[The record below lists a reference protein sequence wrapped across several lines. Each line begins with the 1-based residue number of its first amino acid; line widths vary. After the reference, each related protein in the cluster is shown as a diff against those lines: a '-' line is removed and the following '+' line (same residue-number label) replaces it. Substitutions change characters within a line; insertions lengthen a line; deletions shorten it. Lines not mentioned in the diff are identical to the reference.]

1 MAFDN
6 FKRIAIAAALPV
18 LRARLTMPRLADT
31 QHQAEMD
38 QGVKSVDIVDTDDV
52 TEQTATVGVTEAA
65 LVGDVGSK
73 VVLTADQFR
82 EASFDVRDDDARQSS
97 PGFYVLK
104 AQKAIAALAD
114 KIDSYCY
121 GLLAAATTKSASGD
135 ASAGLLVAP
144 FADDLDAF
152 FDSVANL
159 DESLAP
165 SEGRYCVVTPRVQ
178 SYLYGQSQFSNASER
193 GSTLTGVSGDLGS
206 RFGVDF
212 LMSQNLKRATG
223 NDRTAAVNAAHQAG
237 DATVAIDGSSA
248 GNLTAGNVIAIGNRV
263 YAIIVG
269 VSGAAGT
276 VTLDRGLH
284 AAAGD
289 NAVVTTLNNYG
300 RSWVFQRGAIAF
312 ASFPAGAIGVPGAV
326 VDTGPFTVANDPVS
340 GVSFKL
346 EVIRL
351 VNAWRWRFSSQYGA
365 VVARP
370 ELVSMIVSP

>member
-1 MAFDN
+1 MAFEN

-31 QHQAEMD
+31 QYQAQMD
-38 QGVKSVDIVDTDDV
+38 QGVKSVDIADTDDV
-52 TEQTATVGVTEAA
+52 AEQAATVGVTEPA
-65 LVGDVGSK
+65 LVGDTGSK

-82 EASFDVRDDDARQSS
+82 DSYFDVRDDDARQSS
-97 PGFYVLK
+97 PAFYVLK
-104 AQKAIAALAD
+104 SQKAMAALAD

-121 GLLAAATTKSASGD
+121 GLFAAATTKSASGD
-135 ASAGLLVAP
+135 AAAGLLVAP
-144 FADDLDAF
+144 FGDDLDAF

-159 DESLAP
+159 DEALAP
-165 SEGRYCVVTPRVQ
+165 SEGRYCVVPPRVQ
-178 SYLYGQSQFSNASER
+178 SYLYGQAQFSNASER

-223 NDRTAAVNAAHQAG
+223 TDDTAAVNGVHQAG
-237 DATVAIDGSSA
+237 DATVAFDAATSGNLVA
-248 GNLTAGNVIAIGNRV
+248 GNIIAIGNRV

-269 VSGAAGT
+269 TGGTSGG

-284 AAAGD
+284 ARAAD
-289 NAVVTTLNNYG
+289 NAVATIYKNYG
-300 RSWVFQRGAIAF
+300 RSWVFQRGALAF
-312 ASFPAGAIGVPGAV
+312 ASFPAGAIGVPGAI
-326 VDTGPFTVANDPVS
+326 VDTGPFTVVNDIVS
-340 GVSFKL
+340 GISFKL

-365 VVARP
+365 VMARP
-370 ELVSMIVSP
+370 NLVSMIVSP

>member
-6 FKRIAIAAALPV
+6 FKRIAVAAALPV

-31 QHQAEMD
+31 QYQAQMD
-38 QGVKSVDIVDTDDV
+38 QGVKSVDIVDTDSV
-52 TEQTATVGVTEAA
+52 SEQSATVGVQEPAM
-65 LVGDVGSK
+65 VGDAGSK

-82 EASFDVRDDDARQSS
+82 DSYFDVRDDDARQSS

-104 AQKAIAALAD
+104 SQKAMAALAD

-121 GLLAAATTKSASGD
+121 GLFAADTAKSASGD
-135 ASAGLLVAP
+135 AAAGLLVAP

-159 DESLAP
+159 DESNAP
-165 SEGRYCVVTPRVQ
+165 SEGRYCVVSPRVQ

-212 LMSQNLKRATG
+212 LMSQNLKRSTG
-223 NDRTAAVNAAHQAG
+223 TDRTAAVNGVHQAG
-237 DATVAIDGSSA
+237 DSTVAIDGSSN
-248 GNLTAGNVIAIGNRV
+248 GNLTAGKVIAIGDRV
-263 YAIIVG
+263 YAIISG
-269 VSGAAGT
+269 VAGASGT

-284 AAAGD
+284 AAAAD
-289 NAVVTTLNNYG
+289 NSVVTTYNNYG

-351 VNAWRWRFSSQYGA
+351 VNAWRWRFSAQYGA

-370 ELVSMIVSP
+370 ELVSVIVSP

>member
-1 MAFDN
+1 MAFEP
-6 FKRIAIAAALPV
+6 FKRIAVAAALPV

-31 QHQAEMD
+31 QYQAQMD
-38 QGVKSVDIVDTDDV
+38 QGVKSVDIADTDDV
-52 TEQTATVGVTEAA
+52 SEQAATVGVTEPA
-65 LVGDVGSK
+65 LVGDTGSK
-73 VVLTADQFR
+73 VVLTANQFR
-82 EASFDVRDDDARQSS
+82 DSYFDVRDDDARQSS
-97 PGFYVLK
+97 PAFYVLK
-104 AQKAIAALAD
+104 SQKAMASLAD

-121 GLLAAATTKSASGD
+121 GLFAAATTKSASGD
-135 ASAGLLVAP
+135 AAAGLLVAP
-144 FADDLDAF
+144 FGDDLDAF

-165 SEGRYCVVTPRVQ
+165 SEGRYCVVPPRVQ

-212 LMSQNLKRATG
+212 LMSQNLQRATG
-223 NDRTAAVNAAHQAG
+223 TDDTAAVNGVHQAG
-237 DATVAIDGSSA
+237 DATVAFDAATSGNLVA
-248 GNLTAGNVIAIGNRV
+248 GNIVAIGNRV
-263 YAIIVG
+263 YAIVVG
-269 VSGAAGT
+269 TGGTSGG

-284 AAAGD
+284 ARAAD
-289 NAVVTTLNNYG
+289 NAVATIYKNYG

-312 ASFPAGAIGVPGAV
+312 ASFPAGAIGVPGAI
-326 VDTGPFTVANDPVS
+326 VDTGPFTVVNDTVS

-351 VNAWRWRFSSQYGA
+351 VNAWRWRFSCQYGA
-365 VVARP
+365 VMARP

>member
-1 MAFDN
+1 MAFEH
-6 FKRIAIAAALPV
+6 FKRIAVAAALPV

-31 QHQAEMD
+31 QYQAQMD

-52 TEQTATVGVTEAA
+52 SEQTATVGVAEPA
-65 LVGDVGSK
+65 LVGDTGSK

-82 EASFDVRDDDARQSS
+82 DSFFDVRDDDARQSS
-97 PGFYVLK
+97 PAFYVLK
-104 AQKAIAALAD
+104 SQKAMASLAD

-121 GLLAAATTKSASGD
+121 GLFSDSTTKSASGD
-135 ASAGLLVAP
+135 ASGGKLVAP
-144 FADDLDAF
+144 FGDDLDAF

-159 DESLAP
+159 DESFAP
-165 SEGRYCVVTPRVQ
+165 SEGRFCVVPPRVQ

-193 GSTLTGVSGDLGS
+193 GSTLTGVSGDLGG

-223 NDRTAAVNAAHQAG
+223 TDDTAAVNGVHQAG
-237 DATVAIDGSSA
+237 DTTVAIDGATS
-248 GNLTAGNVIAIGNRV
+248 GNLVTGNIVAIGNRV
-263 YAIIVG
+263 YAIVVG
-269 VSGAAGT
+269 SGGTSGT

-284 AAAGD
+284 AAAAD
-289 NAVVTTLNNYG
+289 NAVATVYKNYG
-300 RSWVFQRGAIAF
+300 RSWVFQRGALAF
-312 ASFPAGAIGVPGAV
+312 ASFPAGAIGVPGAI

-351 VNAWRWRFSSQYGA
+351 VNAWRWRFSCQYGA
-365 VVARP
+365 VLARP
-370 ELVSMIVSP
+370 TLVSMIVSP

>member
-1 MAFDN
+1 MAFDI
-6 FKRIAIAAALPV
+6 FKRIAVAAALPV

-31 QHQAEMD
+31 QYQPQMD

-52 TEQTATVGVTEAA
+52 SEQTATIGVTEGA
-65 LVGDVGSK
+65 LVGDTGSK

-97 PGFYVLK
+97 PAFYVIK
-104 AQKAIAALAD
+104 SMKAIASLAD
-114 KIDSYCY
+114 KVDSYCY
-121 GLLAAATTKSASGD
+121 GLFAADNTKGASGD
-135 ASAGLLVAP
+135 AKTGKVVAP
-144 FADDLDAF
+144 FEDDLDAF

-159 DESLAP
+159 DEANAP
-165 SEGRYCVVTPRVQ
+165 SEGRYCVVPPRVQ

-193 GSTLTGVSGDLGS
+193 GSTLTGVSGELGS

-223 NDRTAAVNAAHQAG
+223 TDRTAAVKLAHQAG
-237 DATVAIDGSSA
+237 DKTVDIDGSSS
-248 GNLTAGNVIAIGNRV
+248 GNLTAGNVIAIGARV
-263 YAIIVG
+263 YAILTG
-269 VSGAAGT
+269 VAGASGV
-276 VTLDRGLH
+276 VTLDRGLQ
-284 AAAGD
+284 AAASD
-289 NAVVTTLNNYG
+289 NAVVTTHNNYG

-326 VDTGPFTVANDPVS
+326 VDTGPFTVVNDPVS

-351 VNAWRWRFSSQYGA
+351 VNAWRWRFSIQYGA

-370 ELVSMIVSP
+370 KLISVIVSP

>member
-1 MAFDN
+1 MAFDLM
-6 FKRIAIAAALPV
+6 KRVAIAAALPV

-31 QHQAEMD
+31 QYQAQMD

-52 TEQTATVGVTEAA
+52 SEQDATVGVTEPA
-65 LVGDVGSK
+65 LVGDTGSK
-73 VVLTADQFR
+73 KVLTANQFR
-82 EASFDVRDDDARQSS
+82 DAFFDVRDDDARQSS
-97 PGFYVLK
+97 PAFYVLK
-104 AQKAIAALAD
+104 SMKAMAALAD

-121 GLLAAATTKSASGD
+121 GLFAASTTKSASGD
-135 ASAGLLVAP
+135 ASGGKLVAP
-144 FADDLDAF
+144 FGDDLDAF
-152 FDSVANL
+152 FDSIANL
-159 DESLAP
+159 DEAKAP
-165 SEGRYCVVTPRVQ
+165 SEGRYSVVPPRVQ

-212 LMSQNLKRATG
+212 LMSQNLTRSTG
-223 NDRTAAVNAAHQAG
+223 VDKTAAVNGVHQAG
-237 DATVAIDGSSA
+237 DATVAIDGATS
-248 GNLTAGNVIAIGNRV
+248 GNLNPGNVIAIGNRV
-263 YAIIVG
+263 YAIIAGGTG
-269 VSGAAGT
+269 VART

-284 AAAGD
+284 EGAAD
-289 NAVVTTLNNYG
+289 NAIATIYNNYG
-300 RSWVFQRGAIAF
+300 RSWVFQRGALAF

-365 VVARP
+365 VLANDD
-370 ELVSMIVSP
+370 LVSMIVSP

>member
-1 MAFDN
+1 MAFEI
-6 FKRIAIAAALPV
+6 FKRIAVAAALPV

-31 QHQAEMD
+31 QYQSQMD
-38 QGVKSVDIVDTDDV
+38 QGVKSVDIVDTDTV
-52 TEQTATVGVTEAA
+52 TEQGATVGVTEPA
-65 LVGDVGSK
+65 LVGDTGSK

-82 EASFDVRDDDARQSS
+82 DSYFDVRDDDARQSS
-97 PGFYVLK
+97 PAFYVLK
-104 AQKAIAALAD
+104 AMKAIAALAD

-121 GLLAAATTKSASGD
+121 GLFAAATTKSASGD
-135 ASAGLLVAP
+135 AAAGLLVAP
-144 FADDLDAF
+144 FGDDLDAF

-165 SEGRYCVVTPRVQ
+165 SEGRYCVVPPRVQ

-223 NDRTAAVNAAHQAG
+223 TDDTASVNGVHQAG
-237 DATVAIDGSSA
+237 DATVAFDAATSGNLVA
-248 GNLTAGNVIAIGNRV
+248 GNIVAIGNRV

-269 VSGAAGT
+269 SGGTSGT

-284 AAAGD
+284 ARAAD
-289 NAVVTTLNNYG
+289 NAVATIYKNYG

-312 ASFPAGAIGVPGAV
+312 ASFPAGAIGVPGAI
-326 VDTGPFTVANDPVS
+326 VDTGPFTVVNDIVS
-340 GVSFKL
+340 GISFKL

-351 VNAWRWRFSSQYGA
+351 VNAWRWRFSCQYGA
-365 VVARP
+365 VMARP
-370 ELVSMIVSP
+370 ELVSMIASP